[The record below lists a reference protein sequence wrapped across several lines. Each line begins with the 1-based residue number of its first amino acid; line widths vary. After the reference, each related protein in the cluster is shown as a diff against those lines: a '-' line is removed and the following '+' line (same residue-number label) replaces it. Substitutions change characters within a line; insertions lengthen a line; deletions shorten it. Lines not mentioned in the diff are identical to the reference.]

1 MIPLKILPTYDD
13 AQRFKHS
20 ENVRDTRHGNPKRQL
35 VIRHVVGALKDSTSF
50 LVAQL
55 EAGEHENL
63 D

>member
-1 MIPLKILPTYDD
+1 MIPLKICQTLDEAY
-13 AQRFKHS
+13 RFRQT